1 MTLNAMTFQGGPGQS
16 SHKEIDVHSADLK
29 AEKGSAP
36 LGPFLRAIR
45 EANDESPNRIDE
57 NIAEISKG
65 LRAFGHYLKNDLLI
79 DFSPLIPI
87 EVEGKQQLYFNS
99 KALGRDLALFGI
111 MLGGSLVSWFC
122 SRQPVSGGNVPVPT
136 PDSGNNNNSDCG
148 AIITAMNGLAT
159 QIGAESFSV
168 IGVDVT
174 HIDSVEEIT
183 PDIRQACFI
192 PGAANIEIAAQLDN
206 FTIVSFIAP
215 DGDQDGGLR
224 PVIGVVDRGAAGADG
239 VAPMMLVDATDSGLS
254 VGRNSAG
261 ELTVGLDQACLDGN
275 GVKGCSQAVMELV
288 AQDDDLNAFAVN
300 VLGQVALGPV
310 LLSADQVGRL
320 AGGGDILGMAYAQ
333 KDKEAALSSFDQQ
346 AGMQADLAAISGSSG
361 NVGGEPGE
369 AFAPGVEVMQKIN
382 DQGFWVVADN
392 GQLNVDM
399 DHTQVVN
406 ATDSIFWNQ
415 DPREI
420 LELQKSA
427 DGKAM
432 VFVENGINFVVFS
445 KGEIKQKQIIAAPAI
460 FGENLE
466 LSTLIVKDVNQIPE
480 GLRQGLD
487 LQLGTT
493 VLAVVN
499 KNTGEVM
506 QLIPSIFD
514 FNDEVTLASIGEGQ
528 LILTVNNDGGE
539 QKFQMQTVATDGWAE
554 SLLPQGV
561 KEKFDQAR
569 IDPTDIENAEIKPDG
584 LHITPESGE
593 VIVLNN
599 ADLEKNIYL
608 TQDNVLQY
616 RDIDDKNVV
625 YTFNKATRKLEVEP
639 IKDYSICKI
648 EKFYDCVVPYEDLVN
663 GDYLRWLKTLSKP
676 FDQTKIKDVPFVIH
690 DRPQSIV
697 PGETEIIYDTSTGP
711 NFADPSSAPFRRDV
725 TSGVVYYYHN
735 GVQSFGILKPIEFYD
750 KNDPDNNKW
759 VITVD
764 SRYYGDIENLDPR
777 SERFTININIWKQWM
792 RITPISTNFRAPTGL
807 RDPLAMST
815 FERYPDMTARFERF
829 VAGNVSALS
838 GPGIILLA
846 GENVKSTDNTYK

>member
-1 MTLNAMTFQGGPGQS
+1 MTIAMLGS
-16 SHKEIDVHSADLK
+16 SEKEFDARLPEMK
-29 AEKGSAP
+29 AKKGTLP
-36 LGPFLRAIR
+36 PGPFVRAIK
-45 EANDESPNRIDE
+45 EVNDQSPTVIEDNLRYL
-57 NIAEISKG
+57 AEGLKG
-65 LRAFGHYLKNDLLI
+65 IKGYFKNDFLI
-79 DFSPLIPI
+79 DFLPIIPI

-99 KALGRDLALFGI
+99 KALGRDLALLTI
-111 MLGGSLVSWFC
+111 MTAGALATVFC
-122 SRQPVSGGNVPVPT
+122 SRQSSGGGQVPVPT

-460 FGENLE
+460 FGDNLE

-487 LQLGTT
+487 LRLGTT

-554 SLLPQGV
+554 SLLPQQV
-561 KEKFDQAR
+561 KEKFEQAG
-569 IDPTDIENAEIKPDG
+569 ISLTDMTNAELKPDG
-584 LHITPESGE
+584 LHITLDGE
-593 VIVLNN
+593 KTIDVKTEELNN
-599 ADLEKNIYL
+599 FVNHKNYVTLEEEHFLPVWNSETKESSIFTFDKENKIWMLSEILEPLELSKDPNNAGKCTYKKDVISGHLAESLRTQEITFPEGAVNEGWDYKKGEAGTAPIYL
-608 TQDNVLQY
+608 STD
-616 RDIDDKNVV
+616 
-625 YTFNKATRKLEVEP
+625 
-639 IKDYSICKI
+639 S
-648 EKFYDCVVPYEDLVN
+648 
-663 GDYLRWLKTLSKP
+663 
-676 FDQTKIKDVPFVIH
+676 KDVMQIVNICRISNDFLGLNTQSYVLSVAILNPDDSVGYINFFVENKGWLDKVISKINNTEGTGVGIFKKHNEGQIKNAWNHPVYAPFV
-690 DRPQSIV
+690 RLYAME
-697 PGETEIIYDTSTGP
+697 GEDQIELEINKLQINDIASNSFSKLLVSP
-711 NFADPSSAPFRRDV
+711 N
-725 TSGVVYYYHN
+725 
-735 GVQSFGILKPIEFYD
+735 
-750 KNDPDNNKW
+750 
-759 VITVD
+759 
-764 SRYYGDIENLDPR
+764 
-777 SERFTININIWKQWM
+777 
-792 RITPISTNFRAPTGL
+792 L
-807 RDPLAMST
+807 R
-815 FERYPDMTARFERF
+815 
-829 VAGNVSALS
+829 
-838 GPGIILLA
+838 
-846 GENVKSTDNTYK
+846 